1 MVVDIALFPIDTV
14 KTRLQSERGFWRSGG
29 FKGIYK
35 GLAPAAAGSA
45 PTAALFFCAY
55 ENFKNLFSNV
65 AGCTKNSPYIHMI
78 SASSAEVVSRYPKY
92 QQIY

>member
-1 MVVDIALFPIDTV
+1 MVVDIALFPIDTM

-55 ENFKNLFSNV
+55 ENLKTLISNV
-65 AGCTKNSPYIHMI
+65 TGCTKNSPYIHMV
-78 SASSAEVVSRYPKY
+78 SASSAEVVSYGKTTM
-92 QQIY
+92 INF